1 MDIDGRTPHSPT
13 ASTATCE
20 DVVEEPVDLA
30 PETEDWSQAKG
41 SFVRHDILR
50 VQIASLS
57 RSPAPATVFMSG
69 VQQEKIPEEPCQTG
83 RNGRNEPIL
92 ERAKQ

>member
-1 MDIDGRTPHSPT
+1 VDIDGRAPHSPT
-13 ASTATCE
+13 ASTATGE
-20 DVVEEPVDLA
+20 DVVEKPVDLP

-57 RSPAPATVFMSG
+57 RSPAPPAIFMSG
-69 VQQEKIPEEPCQTG
+69 VQQKNFPEEPCQTG
-83 RNGRNEPIL
+83 RNGRNDPIL
-92 ERAKQ
+92 DRGKQ